1 MLVPPVRVMLC
12 PLFPAAVREITQRSE
27 RNQADATLDC
37 YTAVLSV
44 VTQRS
49 PHSEEER
56 CVTRDDTKNGCVT
69 DYCHAGYGMCKFT
82 CFSACLNARVL
93 CLSFNMANLCRL
105 QVTWAPHVHKGR
117 STVVAILKGFK
128 KKIEQ
133 RQYITSYV
141 QPCKPLL
148 KFSKK
153 ISLKSERSFRP
164 KVDSLDSCSPRQ
176 SRFPRSVIV
185 VLKQGICMERQ

>member
-1 MLVPPVRVMLC
+1 MSCYAPCFPQLFGKLRHVR
-12 PLFPAAVREITQRSE
+12 RETRRLPRLSVTQPF
-27 RNQADATLDC
+27 L
-37 YTAVLSV
+37 VLS
-44 VTQRS
+44 RNAP

-56 CVTRDDTKNGCVT
+56 CVTRDDTKNGCVA

-117 STVVAILKGFK
+117 LTVVAILKGFK

-141 QPCKPLL
+141 SPSKPLL
-148 KFSKK
+148 KFSEKN
-153 ISLKSERSFRP
+153 R
-164 KVDSLDSCSPRQ
+164 C
-176 SRFPRSVIV
+176 
-185 VLKQGICMERQ
+185 